1 MKDLNENRKL
11 GFISVANI
19 IGTILVVFGHSYT
32 LDYDDITPVMLA
44 IRTFIYY
51 FHMPLFFF
59 ISGFLAVYTRGIER
73 KGFGKYIGSKAA
85 QLLVPYL
92 FLTLVFYVPKKMLSH
107 ESISA
112 YGLFENVFAPRSNIW
127 GHLWFLPALFFIT
140 LIVSLILLAMKK
152 AGKNVKTAVNVIA
165 VIGFIALLV
174 FPVKL
179 KWLAVSD
186 ICANLVYYFLGTLSV
201 KLLTDKI
208 GFIAKPYVLLPS
220 FAVAVGLSYVRY
232 NYLLHSDIGHALLQF
247 VICMMMLMFVFGLSE
262 NIYKIAPKLSD
273 KLNSYTYTVYLYS
286 WLVQTV
292 VYYIGFDYL
301 HLPKYVTCPIMF
313 VTGLLIPI
321 LISVIYSKNKFVNNR
336 FFDTVLGIK
345 VKRNDK

>member
-11 GFISVANI
+11 GFICVANI
-19 IGTILVVFGHSYT
+19 IGTILVVFGHSFP
-32 LDYDDITPVMLA
+32 LVEENISPVMYA
-44 IRTFIYY
+44 VRAFIYY

-59 ISGFLAVYTRGIER
+59 ISGFLAVYSKGAEK
-73 KGFGKYIGSKAA
+73 KGFGKYIGSKAV

-107 ESISA
+107 ESMGA
-112 YGLFENVFAPRSNIW
+112 FDLFENVFAPRSNIW
-127 GHLWFLPALFFIT
+127 GHLWFLPALFLIT
-140 LIVSLILLAMKK
+140 LTVSLILLVLKK
-152 AGKNVKTAVNVIA
+152 AGRSVKTAVNVIA
-165 VIGFIALLV
+165 VLGFIALLI
-174 FPVKL
+174 FPLKL

-186 ICANLVYYFLGTLSV
+186 ICANLVYYYLGALSV
-201 KLLTDKI
+201 ELLTDKI
-208 GFIAKPYVLLPS
+208 GFIAKPYVFLS
-220 FAVAVGLSYVRY
+220 AFAVAVGLSYVRY

-247 VICMMMLMFVFGLSE
+247 VICMIMLTVVFGLSE
-262 NIYKIAPKLSD
+262 NIYRIAPKLSD
-273 KLNSYTYTVYLYS
+273 RLNSYTYTVYLYS

-292 VYYIGFDYL
+292 VYYIGFDFL

-321 LISVIYSKNKFVNNR
+321 LISVIYSKIKFVNNR

-345 VKRNDK
+345 VRRNDK